1 MKGILTR
8 NLANFAFG
16 LALLIVLI
24 LSGLIYNNLRD
35 LLENNQKV
43 SQTVVVL
50 QRLDE
55 TLALLTDAETAS
67 RGYVITGEDR
77 FLEPYNAALS
87 SSNSIQQRLQELRQL
102 TGDNPNQ
109 QARLDLL
116 DSLAA
121 QKLAFIQQII
131 DLRKRE
137 GFEAAQ
143 KAVSTESGKRI
154 MDDIRRVI
162 ADMKDEERGL
172 LQQRSEASAGSSQRT
187 TLAMTIGVALSMFLL
202 LGAFIIINRQMDA
215 LRRAEEALQQ
225 LNNELEQRVEQRTA
239 ALAASERDFRDLADN
254 ALIGIYRSTVKGEI
268 KYANQTLARMM
279 GFDSPEDLIREGA
292 LMRHRDPADRQA
304 IIQKLQRDGK
314 VESYELVVLNKSGEP
329 RNVLLSARI
338 DGDQLTSTILD
349 ITERKRAEEK
359 LNRLLDLLNLT
370 ARMARVGGWELDV
383 ESQTLTWSD
392 EVYRI
397 HEVDPSVKPNVTEA
411 INFYAPESRPLISA
425 AVQAGIESGTPW
437 DLELELITAKGRRIW
452 VRALGMAERKN
463 GKTVRLFGAFQDIT
477 ERKQAENQLR
487 ESNER
492 FKRLVSQLNDVVW
505 YANADGSAVLDVNQ
519 AFEKIYGIS
528 AKALSAN
535 PNLWI
540 EVVHPDDRKIAQASA
555 EELFKNGR
563 AEAEYRIIR
572 PDGTVR
578 WLLDRKSLLY
588 DETGKPVQM
597 GGIATDITEQKK
609 AEEEIQRQLQ
619 HLRALR
625 EIDLAIMGTT
635 DVYLSLQT
643 VLEHVLSELR
653 VDAADFLVL
662 NPYTQ
667 TLEYVAGRGF
677 RKKGGSWLNLKLGQG
692 MVGRAALEQKAV
704 HISHL
709 ANAGNDFGRQS
720 MVADEGFV
728 AYYAVPLTSRGN
740 LNGVL
745 EIFHRQPLE
754 FDSYSMDLL
763 YSLAGQASIAID
775 NNRLFHRLLRSNQ
788 DLMLAYDTTIEG
800 WSHALDLRDK
810 ETEGHTQRVTE
821 LTMRLAQAAGIAE
834 GELAHI
840 RRGALLHDI
849 GKMGVPDYI
858 LLKPGKLTDE
868 EWVEMRKHPVFA
880 YELLSPIA
888 YLKPALDIP
897 YCHHEKWDGS
907 GYPRGLK
914 GEQIPLA
921 ARLFAIVD
929 VWDALRSDRP
939 YRQSWSKEKV
949 IEHIK
954 SLSGTHF
961 DPKAVELFLDM
972 MSADEKHAG

>member
-1 MKGILTR
+1 MKRLSFRIPLLYLLFGGLWVVFSDR
-8 NLANFAFG
+8 ALAW
-16 LALLIVLI
+16 LI
-24 LSGLIYNNLRD
+24 RD
-35 LLENNQKV
+35 H
-43 SQTVVVL
+43 
-50 QRLDE
+50 
-55 TLALLTDAETAS
+55 
-67 RGYVITGEDR
+67 
-77 FLEPYNAALS
+77 
-87 SSNSIQQRLQELRQL
+87 
-102 TGDNPNQ
+102 
-109 QARLDLL
+109 DLYI
-116 DSLAA
+116 AA
-121 QKLAFIQQII
+121 QTYKGWAFI
-131 DLRKRE
+131 L
-137 GFEAAQ
+137 
-143 KAVSTESGKRI
+143 V
-154 MDDIRRVI
+154 
-162 ADMKDEERGL
+162 
-172 LQQRSEASAGSSQRT
+172 
-187 TLAMTIGVALSMFLL
+187 
-202 LGAFIIINRQMDA
+202 
-215 LRRAEEALQQ
+215 
-225 LNNELEQRVEQRTA
+225 TA
-239 ALAASERDFRDLADN
+239 ALLYWALSHNARQIAAQRAARQTSEAQKEKLIQAVEHSGDIIFITDQQGVIEYVNPAFETVTGYSEAEALGQTPRLLQSGQMSQEFYAAMWQTVLSGETFRAEVTDRRKNGELF
-254 ALIGIYRSTVKGEI
+254 IYDQSITPIKDERGEI
-268 KYANQTLARMM
+268 TH
-279 GFDSPEDLIREGA
+279 FVST
-292 LMRHRDPADRQA
+292 
-304 IIQKLQRDGK
+304 GK
-314 VESYELVVLNKSGEP
+314 
-329 RNVLLSARI
+329 
-338 DGDQLTSTILD
+338 D
-349 ITERKRAEEK
+349 ITERKQAEEK

-492 FKRLVSQLNDVVW
+492 FTRLVSQLNDVIW

-528 AKALSAN
+528 AKAYSAN

-540 EVVHPDDRKIAQASA
+540 EVVHPDDRKIAQASL
-555 EELFKNGR
+555 EELYKNGR

-588 DETGKPVQM
+588 DETGKPLQI
-597 GGIATDITEQKK
+597 GGIATDITKQKK

-643 VLEHVLSELR
+643 ILEHVLSELR

-677 RKKGGSWLNLKLGQG
+677 RKKDGNRLNLKLGQG

-704 HISHL
+704 YISHL

-800 WSHALDLRDK
+800 WSRALDLRDK

-834 GELAHI
+834 AELVHV

-888 YLKPALDIP
+888 YLRPALDIP

-972 MSADEKHAG
+972 MSEDEKHAG